1 MDIPNWTQKTR
12 RWESYRRRAYQ
23 AESIL
28 HEHSWERSKL
38 AYGELMN
45 KEDTRRSKQSKK
57 KIQGYEEFKR
67 QMHTRRQGYKKI
79 RIQEAEKIRIQ
90 EDKNTRSWEDEGS
103 KKIREETKS

>member
-1 MDIPNWTQKTR
+1 
-12 RWESYRRRAYQ
+12 
-23 AESIL
+23 
-28 HEHSWERSKL
+28 
-38 AYGELMN
+38 MN

-90 EDKNTRSWEDEGS
+90 EDKNTRS
-103 KKIREETKS
+103 